1 MQTCPSAKTS
11 RTRLRPDGYHAK
23 QADAK
28 RAKRKQQALLP
39 RTPSEAQVTHWQC
52 TMDKRSRQIGGVLY
66 FTCTHCLSE
75 YTIEYFPVLYT
86 SCQSCRLQREK
97 TGKFV

>member
-1 MQTCPSAKTS
+1 MQTCPSAKRS
-11 RTRLRPDGYHAK
+11 STRLRPDGYHAR

-28 RAKRKQQALLP
+28 RAKRKQQALLL
-39 RTPSEAQVTHWQC
+39 RDEKVALWQC

-75 YTIEYFPVLYT
+75 YTIECFPVFYT
-86 SCQSCRLQREK
+86 SCKSCRLQREK
-97 TGKFV
+97 TGIFV